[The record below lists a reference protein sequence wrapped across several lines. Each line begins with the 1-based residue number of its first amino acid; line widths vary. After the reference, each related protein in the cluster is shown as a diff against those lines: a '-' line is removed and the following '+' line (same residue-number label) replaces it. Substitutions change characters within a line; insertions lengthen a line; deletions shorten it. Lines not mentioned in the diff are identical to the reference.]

1 MRRTR
6 SVTGVQRKEVR
17 LKKLERGEKKKR
29 NMEEMKE
36 KGRETRK
43 MYHVYPAI
51 DDGMVLLLEC
61 RFPLSFLLNLANR
74 RNLFVKFLTT

>member
-51 DDGMVLLLEC
+51 DVERCYYWNADFL
-61 RFPLSFLLNLANR
+61 FPF
-74 RNLFVKFLTT
+74 F